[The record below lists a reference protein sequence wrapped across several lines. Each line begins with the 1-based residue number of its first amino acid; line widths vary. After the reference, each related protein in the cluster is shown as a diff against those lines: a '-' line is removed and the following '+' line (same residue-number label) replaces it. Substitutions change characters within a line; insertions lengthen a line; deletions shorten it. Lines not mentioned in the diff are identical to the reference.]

1 MPSIPLASVTLR
13 MVDQMKVTHCPS
25 QSGIL
30 GVLKRILRSDRW
42 IAFTY
47 SSKNAFL
54 RKTSHHGYP
63 QNRQPPHAR
72 EKRETHR
79 QPIQQHGRH
88 RNRRIQGRVKVHR
101 RAAQQD
107 PRHDPKPRVQASWA
121 RNVLLPHMP
130 RGLLSHQHAR
140 RVHRVVQERL
150 QSPGRLFRTCRGLA
164 SFGELLGG
172 P

>member
-1 MPSIPLASVTLR
+1 MPSISLTSVTLR
-13 MVDQMKVTHCPS
+13 MVDQMEVTHCSS

-30 GVLKRILRSDRW
+30 GVLKQILRSDRW

-47 SSKNAFL
+47 SSIDSFL
-54 RKTSHHGYP
+54 RKTSHHRYS
-63 QNRQPPHAR
+63 QKRQPPHSR
-72 EKRETHR
+72 EKRNTHR
-79 QPIQQHGRH
+79 QLLQQHGGH
-88 RNRRIQGRVKVHR
+88 RTRRIQGRARVHR

-107 PRHDPKPRVQASWA
+107 PRHDPKPRVQASCA
-121 RNVLLPHMP
+121 RNVLLPNMP
-130 RGLLSHQHAR
+130 QRLLPRQHSR
-140 RVHRVVQERL
+140 RIHRVVQERL